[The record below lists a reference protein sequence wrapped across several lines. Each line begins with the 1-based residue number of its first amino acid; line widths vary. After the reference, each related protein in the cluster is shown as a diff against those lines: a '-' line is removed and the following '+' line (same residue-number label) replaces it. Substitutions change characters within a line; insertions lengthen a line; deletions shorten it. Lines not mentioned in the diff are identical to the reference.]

1 MRKVLPFILAL
12 LICQSLFSAT
22 LKEIY
27 DAAPPGSGYDRYIV
41 LETGVTYTGGL
52 LIGGTFNRI
61 SAQFEPGGEDVRIVG
76 NGAILD
82 LEGGEICLSYC
93 SNRLDIDDCVI
104 VNGNI
109 RFRGYQDSSTDH
121 WPAGFVRNVTFYR
134 PHDYAVRLL
143 SSGRNIE
150 LNHNIVVDPVDT
162 GPDFLKFN
170 GTSNDWLP
178 TGLAVAMSVLPG
190 GLNSPDVSDNWTW
203 FSDPAANGT
212 ALRHYGLLCDY
223 G

>member
-1 MRKVLPFILAL
+1 MRKALPFILAL
-12 LICQSLFSAT
+12 ALCQPLFATT
-22 LKEIY
+22 LKEMH
-27 DAAPPGSGYDRYIV
+27 DAASPGSGYDRYIV

-61 SAQFEPGGEDVRIVG
+61 TAQFEPGGEDVRIAG
-76 NGAILD
+76 HGAILD
-82 LEGGEICLSYC
+82 LEGAEICLSYC

-104 VNGNI
+104 INGNI
-109 RFRGYQDSSTDH
+109 RFHGYQDSSTDH
-121 WPAGFVRNVTFYR
+121 WPAGFVRHVTFYK
-134 PHDYAVRLL
+134 PHDYAVRML

-150 LNHNIVVDPVDT
+150 VDHNIAVDVEDT
-162 GPDFLKFN
+162 GWDFLPFN

-178 TGLAVAMSVLPG
+178 TGIAVAMSELPG
-190 GLNSPDVSDNWTW
+190 GLDTPDVSDNWTW

-212 ALRHYGLLCDY
+212 ALRHFALLCDY

>member
-1 MRKVLPFILAL
+1 MRKALPFILAL
-12 LICQSLFSAT
+12 AICQPLFST
-22 LKEIY
+22 SLKEVY
-27 DAAPPGSGYDRYIV
+27 DGASPGPGYDRWIV

-52 LIGGTFNRI
+52 LVGGTFNRI
-61 SAQFEPGGEDVRIVG
+61 SGQFEPGGEDVRIVG
-76 NGAILD
+76 NGAVLD

-109 RFRGYQDSSTDH
+109 RYRGYQDSSTDH
-121 WPAGFVRNVTFYR
+121 WPAGSVRNVTFYR

-150 LNHNIVVDPVDT
+150 LDHNIVVDPVDT
-162 GPDFLKFN
+162 GPDFLYLN
-170 GTSNDWLP
+170 GTPNDWLP
-178 TGLAVAMSVLPG
+178 TGLAFAMSELPG
-190 GLNSPDVSDNWTW
+190 GFYGPNVHDNWTW
-203 FSDPAANGT
+203 FSDPAANT
-212 ALRHYGLLCDY
+212 DALRHFALLCDY